1 MRGPLVTGAVA
12 HHLGGRHFDVAKSAV
27 GKNFLQ
33 YIDDLDSAG
42 YIAPSLKPSV
52 DKIRVRGNAA
62 NHDLPA
68 STEADS
74 LVTLKLTEFLLR
86 GIYEIPGL

>member
-1 MRGPLVTGAVA
+1 MCRKILMHLAV
-12 HHLGGRHFDVAKSAV
+12 DVAKSKAGGTFKSYV
-27 GKNFLQ
+27 E
-33 YIDDLDSAG
+33 DLDKAG
-42 YIAPSLKPSV
+42 YVGPALKPSV
-52 DKIRVRGNAA
+52 EKVKDRGNAA

-74 LVTLKLTEFLLR
+74 LVTLKITEYLLR